1 MRIGITGHQ
10 HLARA
15 EGWVWVRGQID
26 SVLSQTS
33 KPLVGVTSL
42 AIGAD
47 QLFAER
53 VLYHGGSLHVVVPFA
68 GYEDTFHNVS
78 DREAY
83 FRLLSTALDKEIL
96 PGRASAQESYM
107 NAGKMVVE
115 LSDLVLAVWDDQPA
129 AGLGG
134 TGDIVAFALKK
145 GKTVIHL
152 NPILETIQRHQASAL

>member
-1 MRIGITGHQ
+1 MIIGITGHQ

-15 EGWVWVRGQID
+15 EGWVWVRAQID

-53 VLYHGGSLHVVVPFA
+53 VLYHGGSLHVVVPFE
-68 GYEDTFHNVS
+68 GYEGTFHSAS

-83 FRLLSTALDKEIL
+83 FRLLSTALHKELL
-96 PGRASAQESYM
+96 PGCASAQESYM

-115 LSDLVLAVWDDQPA
+115 LSDLVLAVWDCEPA
-129 AGLGG
+129 AGPGG
-134 TGDIVAFALKK
+134 TADIVGFAIER
-145 GKTVIHL
+145 GKSLIHL
-152 NPILETIQRHQASAL
+152 NPVLETTQRHPA